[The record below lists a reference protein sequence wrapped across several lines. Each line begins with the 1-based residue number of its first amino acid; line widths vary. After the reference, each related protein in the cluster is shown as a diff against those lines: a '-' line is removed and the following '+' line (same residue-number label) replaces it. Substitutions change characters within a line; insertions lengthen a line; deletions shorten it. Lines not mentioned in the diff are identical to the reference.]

1 MNYSEGNWQNVNEG
15 SYYCLIEYM
24 KVVLDF
30 SNTYISLH
38 SAYLTPTVAPV
49 LLLTYYRTQIKQRD
63 RRKQVA

>member
-49 LLLTYYRTQIKQRD
+49 LLTILS
-63 RRKQVA
+63 